1 MGHTALENRLQNEL
15 ETLVSKNS
23 DVFNP
28 VIGITN
34 VKGDFY
40 WTGAAGNAYADKADA
55 MEVDTPIFIASITK
69 MYTGAATMI
78 LEERGHLSL
87 EDPLTKYLPDSLVT
101 DLHQYKGRDYSNQ
114 LTIYH
119 LISQTSGLPDYFMG
133 KPRGGKSIFDR
144 LVEEG
149 DFAWDLEQVV
159 DITRNSLSP
168 KFPPEPKDQI
178 KSGKKAF
185 YSDTN
190 YQLLGAIL
198 ETVTNKQLHEIFSE
212 LIIEPLELPSTYLH
226 GYEDSQD
233 TARTPPAN
241 IYYKTIP
248 FYLDQAMTSFG
259 PDGGIVSTIEDG
271 LRFLRYFMDGKLFEN
286 PTTLERMKNWKK
298 IFFPLQYGLGLMR
311 IKMPKIF
318 SPFTANPELIGHS
331 GASSAFLFQSDLG
344 GILIGGTL
352 NQIDNQ
358 ARPVRLMLKLVN
370 LVNKALSSNA
380 IQ

>member
-1 MGHTALENRLQNEL
+1 MGHTALENRLQEEL
-15 ETLVSKNS
+15 EALVSKNS

-40 WTGAAGNAYADKADA
+40 WTGAAGKAYADKTDA
-55 MEVDTPIFIASITK
+55 MKVDTPIFIASITK
-69 MYTGAATMI
+69 MFTGAATLI
-78 LEERGHLSL
+78 LEEGAHLSL
-87 EDPLTKYLPDSLVT
+87 EDPLTKYLPDSLVAG
-101 DLHQYKGRDYSNQ
+101 LHQYKGRDYSDQ

-133 KPRGGKSIFDR
+133 KPKGGVSIFDR
-144 LVEEG
+144 LIAEG
-149 DFAWDLEQVV
+149 DFAWNLEQVV
-159 DITRNSLSP
+159 DITKNSLSP

-198 ETVTNKQLHEIFSE
+198 ETVTNKQLYEIFSE

-226 GYEDSQD
+226 GFEDTQAA
-233 TARTPPAN
+233 ARIPPAT

-248 FYLDQAMTSFG
+248 FYLDRAMTSFG

-271 LRFLRYFMDGKLFEN
+271 LRFLRSFMDGKLFES
-286 PTTLERMKNWKK
+286 PATLERMKNWKK

>member
-1 MGHTALENRLQNEL
+1 MDHSALENRLQEEL
-15 ETLVSKNS
+15 EALVSKNS

-28 VIGITN
+28 VLGITN

-69 MYTGAATMI
+69 MYTSAATMI

-87 EDPLTKYLPDSLVT
+87 EDPLTKYLPNSLVA
-101 DLHQYKGRDYSNQ
+101 DLHLYKGRDYSDQ

-144 LVEEG
+144 LISEG
-149 DFAWDLEQVV
+149 DFAWDLEEVI
-159 DITRNSLSP
+159 DITKNSLSP
-168 KFPPEPKDQI
+168 KFPPEPKEQLM
-178 KSGKKAF
+178 SGKQAF

-198 ETVTNKQLHEIFSE
+198 ESVTNKQLHEIYSD
-212 LIIEPLELPSTYLH
+212 LIIEPFGLPGTYLH
-226 GYEDSQD
+226 GDNDSQV
-233 TARTPPAN
+233 AASIPPAN

-248 FYLDQAMTSFG
+248 FYLDRAMTSFG
-259 PDGGIVSTIEDG
+259 PDGGIVSTVEDS
-271 LRFLRYFMDGKLFEN
+271 LKFLRAYMDGKLFAD
-286 PTTLERMKNWKK
+286 PTTLERMKNWKN
-298 IFFPLQYGLGLMR
+298 IFFPIQYGLGLMR
-311 IKMPKIF
+311 IKMPKFF
-318 SPFTANPELIGHS
+318 SPFTASPEMIGHS
-331 GASSAFLFQSDLG
+331 GATSAFLFQSDLG
-344 GILIGGTL
+344 ELLIGGTL
-352 NQIDNQ
+352 NQVDNQ

-370 LVNKALSSNA
+370 LVNKALS
-380 IQ
+380 